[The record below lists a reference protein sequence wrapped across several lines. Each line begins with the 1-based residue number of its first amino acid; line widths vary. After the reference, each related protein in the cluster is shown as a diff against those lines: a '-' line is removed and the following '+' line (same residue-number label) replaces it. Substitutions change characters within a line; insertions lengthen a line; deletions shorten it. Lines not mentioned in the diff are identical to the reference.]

1 MESDLKIPARLI
13 TISLFTRK
21 GNSSITDVP
30 ELGVPLQII
39 CIANK
44 EEDGKIIHELELNKE
59 NLEKIMLHP
68 EVKDRPIVIVSIAG
82 AFRKGKSFLLG
93 FILKYLET
101 QPHVCINTMLN
112 VSCTSEMFMYILS
125 SL

>member
-30 ELGVPLQII
+30 ELGVPLQI
-39 CIANK
+39 K
-44 EEDGKIIHELELNKE
+44 DGKIIHELELNNE